1 MFKFSFPE
9 FVRFLVNGTK
19 EFADDD
25 YVLRHRGVS
34 YHWENYWAEC
44 PVCHNLTRPDY
55 ILHLE
60 TFSEDLEHL
69 LTDVGLS
76 QHKQLFPHTH
86 TQRGGHSSHLTESF
100 LSQLSSN
107 QLLQLVDKYKLDL
120 ELFGYL

>member
-1 MFKFSFPE
+1 MVNIDKVVTLTQTLVHHKIGSIFKLKIC
-9 FVRFLVNGTK
+9 VR
-19 EFADDD
+19 
-25 YVLRHRGVS
+25 
-34 YHWENYWAEC
+34 
-44 PVCHNLTRPDY
+44 NLNLSSLKYNNLRPDY

-76 QHKQLFPHTH
+76 QHKHLFPHTH
-86 TQRGGHSSHLTESF
+86 TQRGGHSSNLTESF
-100 LSQLSSN
+100 LSQLSTN